1 MADQALQPRSD
12 DGATVTLAPSPADAV
27 HSSVRD
33 DLLLAAADPALTE
46 DLTLA
51 LLKRADLPADVL
63 DQLAKNL
70 PVLKSRKVKIVL
82 ACHPHTPRRISIPL
96 IRQFYTFDLMKVAL
110 SPMVP
115 ADVKLTADEA
125 LIARLKMIGVGERLT
140 LARRGSGRIAGALL
154 LDADQRVM
162 HAALDNSRLT
172 EAPVVQAVLNTSAR
186 PALIH
191 EVSRH
196 AKWSY
201 RRDVQIALLR
211 TAHLS
216 LARALVFAASFSP
229 GQLREILANSRL
241 PHKITEH
248 LLRES
253 HNDPSD

>member
-1 MADQALQPRSD
+1 MSDQAFPPRPD
-12 DGATVTLAPSPADAV
+12 DGTAVATAPLLADAV
-27 HSSVRD
+27 HSSAPE
-33 DLLLAAADPALTE
+33 DLLRAAADPALTE

-51 LLKRADLPADVL
+51 LLKRPDLPAEIL
-63 DQLAKNL
+63 DQLAKNRAM
-70 PVLKSRKVKIVL
+70 LKSRKVKIGL
-82 ACHPHTPRRISIPL
+82 ACHPHTPRRISVPL
-96 IRQFYTFDLMKVAL
+96 VRQFYTFDLMKVAL
-110 SPMVP
+110 SPVVP

-140 LARRGSGRIAGALL
+140 LARQGSGRIAGALL

-162 HAALDNSRLT
+162 RAALENARLT
-172 EAPVVQAVLNTSAR
+172 EAPVVQAVLNPSAL

-196 AKWSY
+196 EKWSY

-211 TAHLS
+211 SAHLS

-229 GQLREILANSRL
+229 AQLREILANSRL

-253 HNDPSD
+253 HNDSSD

>member
-1 MADQALQPRSD
+1 MADQALQRSSE
-12 DGATVTLAPSPADAV
+12 DGSAAVASSLADAV
-27 HSSVRD
+27 HSSVRE
-33 DLLLAAADPALTE
+33 DLLRAAADPTLTE
-46 DLTLA
+46 DLALA
-51 LLKRADLPADVL
+51 LLKRPDLPAEVL
-63 DQLAKNL
+63 DQLVKNRSA
-70 PVLKSRKVKIVL
+70 LKSRKVKIGL

-110 SPMVP
+110 SPAVP
-115 ADVKLTADEA
+115 VDVKLTADEA

-140 LARRGSGRIAGALL
+140 LGRQGSGRIAGALL

-162 HAALDNSRLT
+162 RAALENSRLT
-172 EAPVVQAVLNTSAR
+172 EAPVVQAVLNPSAR
-186 PALIH
+186 LPLIH

-196 AKWSY
+196 GKWSY

-229 GQLREILANSRL
+229 AQLREILANSRL

-253 HNDPSD
+253 HSDPSD